1 MELRVKS
8 NIISD
13 SEVFLGQQKAAA
25 KDIQTPIFTPVQ
37 RNVPGILSLGK
48 HENQDSLAYCKN
60 QPAAISCDGCALFA
74 PFIIYDVIVDD
85 F

>member
-13 SEVFLGQQKAAA
+13 SEVFLGQQKAAV

-48 HENQDSLAYCKN
+48 HENQDSLVYCKN
-60 QPAAISCDGCALFA
+60 QPAAISCDECALFA
-74 PFIIYDVIVDD
+74 PFIIYDVIVYN

>member
-1 MELRVKS
+1 M
-8 NIISD
+8 
-13 SEVFLGQQKAAA
+13 GQQKAAV

-48 HENQDSLAYCKN
+48 RENHDFLVYCKN
-60 QPAAISCDGCALFA
+60 QPAAISCDECALFV

>member
-1 MELRVKS
+1 M
-8 NIISD
+8 
-13 SEVFLGQQKAAA
+13 FLGQQKAAV

-48 HENQDSLAYCKN
+48 HENQDSLAYCAYCKN
-60 QPAAISCDGCALFA
+60 QPAAISCDECALFV
-74 PFIIYDVIVDD
+74 PFIIYDVIVDN